1 MDGKA
6 ILKTNQEQAVASWIN
21 YLNQIR
27 LDRLMEAL
35 NQQDKNWSDAMITI
49 EIALSKIKED
59 IVTRNRGGEK
69 GMHGFIAEIAECG
82 IGNARQQ
89 I

>member
-49 EIALSKIKED
+49 EIALSKIK
-59 IVTRNRGGEK
+59 
-69 GMHGFIAEIAECG
+69 
-82 IGNARQQ
+82 
-89 I
+89 